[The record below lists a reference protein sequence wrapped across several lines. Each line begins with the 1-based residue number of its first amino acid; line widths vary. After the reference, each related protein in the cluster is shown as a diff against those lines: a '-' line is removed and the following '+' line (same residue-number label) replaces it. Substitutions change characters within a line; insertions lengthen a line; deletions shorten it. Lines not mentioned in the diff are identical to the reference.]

1 MQDIFSNDR
10 LYERFFNL
18 LEAGNP
24 RDRLYVYRLRDDMP
38 TKPAIYK
45 GSPFPELLEFLRDTH
60 LGGEFQVMIRRGEK
74 MMLVGAVSVAAP
86 PSRRI

>member
-1 MQDIFSNDR
+1 MQEIFGNDR

-24 RDRLYVYRLRDDMP
+24 RDRLYVYRLERYKP
-38 TKPAIYK
+38 VKPAIYK
-45 GSPFPELLEFLRDTH
+45 GRTFPDLLEFLRDTH

-74 MMLVGAVSVAAP
+74 MLLVGAIAVAPP
-86 PSRRI
+86 PSRNW